1 MIIVIV
7 LLAAFVAEPYVARFL
22 YSETTPRVVAARGD
36 LAQGEQATIELF
48 QRVSPSVVHVFAQPD
63 PRQLA
68 EEDPFGLDDP
78 RGQEH
83 QGAPG
88 GGVQSGTGFL
98 WDGAGHVVTNN
109 HVVEGAGQV
118 RIRLSSG
125 EVVAADVVGT
135 APNYDLAV
143 LQLGR
148 VQMPPPPIALGTSA
162 DLRVGQAAFAIG
174 NPFGLDQTLTTG
186 VISALQRR
194 LPTTGGREIANVIQT
209 DAAINPGNSGGALV
223 DIGGRLVGINTAIFS
238 RSGGSHG
245 IGFAIPSSMV
255 RSVVESAKGGSRTV
269 RRPWLGARLQNVAPD
284 IADSMGLERPT
295 GALVASTY
303 DKSPAEEAG
312 LKRGDLILAVDG
324 QDVDTPESFGYRFSL
339 KGVAGQ
345 TNLTVLRGGE
355 RKTVAIRLT
364 SPPETRPREP
374 VRVKARS
381 PLAGATVVNMSPAV
395 ADELQLDI
403 SSEGVAVT
411 EIEPNSSAMRVGFQK
426 GDVILAINREPVKT
440 SKDVERAAK
449 AGGSLWEITINR
461 GGQVLTT
468 VQRG

>member
-1 MIIVIV
+1 M
-7 LLAAFVAEPYVARFL
+7 
-22 YSETTPRVVAARGD
+22 
-36 LAQGEQATIELF
+36 
-48 QRVSPSVVHVFAQPD
+48 
-63 PRQLA
+63 
-68 EEDPFGLDDP
+68 
-78 RGQEH
+78 
-83 QGAPG
+83 
-88 GGVQSGTGFL
+88 
-98 WDGAGHVVTNN
+98 
-109 HVVEGAGQV
+109 
-118 RIRLSSG
+118 
-125 EVVAADVVGT
+125 
-135 APNYDLAV
+135 
-143 LQLGR
+143 
-148 VQMPPPPIALGTSA
+148 
-162 DLRVGQAAFAIG
+162 
-174 NPFGLDQTLTTG
+174 
-186 VISALQRR
+186 
-194 LPTTGGREIANVIQT
+194 
-209 DAAINPGNSGGALV
+209 
-223 DIGGRLVGINTAIFS
+223 
-238 RSGGSHG
+238 
-245 IGFAIPSSMV
+245 
-255 RSVVESAKGGSRTV
+255 

-345 TNLTVLRGGE
+345 ANLTVLRGGE

-364 SPPETRPREP
+364 TPPETRPREP